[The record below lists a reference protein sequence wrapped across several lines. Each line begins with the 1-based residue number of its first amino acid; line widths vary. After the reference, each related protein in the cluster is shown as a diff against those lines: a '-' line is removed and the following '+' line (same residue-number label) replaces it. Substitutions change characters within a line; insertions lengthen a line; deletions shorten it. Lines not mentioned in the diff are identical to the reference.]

1 VPSNAGGGGALTA
14 DFAEMQEAIKHMA
27 SFQREVTACLDDVE
41 QAMAALRATWHGAA
55 SDAQAQ
61 SQQQWQQGAEQM
73 QAALTQL
80 EKIAQTARSNYIDA
94 VAKNS
99 EMWDA

>member
-1 VPSNAGGGGALTA
+1 MPSDGGGGALTA
-14 DFAEMQEAIKHMA
+14 DAAQMQEAIKHMA
-27 SFQREVTACLDDVE
+27 SYQREVNACLEDVE
-41 QAMAALRATWHGAA
+41 QAMVALRANWHGAA

-73 QAALTQL
+73 QEALSQL
-80 EKIAQTARSNYIDA
+80 ETIAEKARSNYLDA

-99 EMWDA
+99 EMWDV